1 MHRLIA
7 HLLPALPPRLAFGR
21 FAPMLA
27 AGAAAVPPAVACDVS
42 AALLAVAPG
51 SSAPPSAAAPSA
63 GAADLPTATADAPTA
78 AEAAPPPADELP
90 QGCGWYQSS
99 HDLRQ
104 GMAVQEWPAA
114 GAMAGL
120 AELAELADI
129 AGLGADALW
138 AAAGRWPTSARLQ

>member
-7 HLLPALPPRLAFGR
+7 QLLPALPPRLAFGR
-21 FAPMLA
+21 FAPMLVA
-27 AGAAAVPPAVACDVS
+27 RATAVPPAVACDVS
-42 AALLAVAPG
+42 AALLAVACG
-51 SSAPPSAAAPSA
+51 LSAPPTAAMPGA
-63 GAADLPTATADAPTA
+63 GVADLPTAAADAPPA

-114 GAMAGL
+114 GDM

-129 AGLGADALW
+129 AGFGAEALW